1 MMDGFVGPTQEEIFS
16 HYHSSTHQ
24 MMYYTN
30 MWAMLLL
37 TVVMLFTGDGTR
49 AVGFVVKNPAV
60 LSKIMQFGLMS
71 ATGQFFIFFLVR
83 SFSALTLVT
92 VTTTRKFFTVLA
104 SVFWFQHKLTLGQ
117 WLSVAFVFSG
127 LAWEEASKYI
137 AKQRKK
143 RENAR
148 AGLDKEHATIGMRT
162 HSTVGMVA
170 ADSEPTPNNPLSP
183 LAPPAEAAPDA
194 SVPAGDGASPAVEG
208 AGEEAAAAAA
218 EDGGLGGA
226 EAEAGDDKAP
236 APPPS

>member
-1 MMDGFVGPTQEEIFS
+1 MDGLHTCNQHARPLTRAPAHGRQEEVFAR
-16 HYHSSTHQ
+16 YHSSTHQ

-37 TVVMLFTGDGTR
+37 SAVMSVTGDGIR
-49 AVGFVVKNPAV
+49 ALTFVAKNPAV
-60 LSKIMQFGLMS
+60 LSKILQFGLMS

-127 LAWEEASKYI
+127 LAWEETSKYI

-143 RENAR
+143 RGDAATANA
-148 AGLDKEHATIGMRT
+148 
-162 HSTVGMVA
+162 
-170 ADSEPTPNNPLSP
+170 
-183 LAPPAEAAPDA
+183 APPPAPADGAGAAPSA
-194 SVPAGDGASPAVEG
+194 PAEMEG
-208 AGEEAAAAAA
+208 AGDEAGQGQVQAAAEEGAEGPPADEVRGAAGAAAPVPAAQDAAAAS
-218 EDGGLGGA
+218 G
-226 EAEAGDDKAP
+226 
-236 APPPS
+236 